1 MTFKESVK
9 IQLTS
14 AAREYKKLL
23 NKDYI
28 IQSNQFK
35 FSDIYLLRFHEDN
48 FLHLTGIITSL
59 KAQMFFKKCLIGN
72 LNNEEF
78 TCDTSKELKGKVKEK
93 LKNLNTIGEFFDRE
107 LVFQEYYKKNRVEC
121 KIASS
126 DGKCTLGFVNIHSFI
141 YVPLTLLNKNQINE
155 KKQIKEFT
163 LTIKSKPNDNK

>member
-14 AAREYKKLL
+14 AAREYEKLL

-48 FLHLTGIITSL
+48 FLHLTGIITNL
-59 KAQMFFKKCLIGN
+59 KAQMFFKKCLTGN
-72 LNNEEF
+72 LNNE
-78 TCDTSKELKGKVKEK
+78 
-93 LKNLNTIGEFFDRE
+93 
-107 LVFQEYYKKNRVEC
+107 
-121 KIASS
+121 
-126 DGKCTLGFVNIHSFI
+126 
-141 YVPLTLLNKNQINE
+141 
-155 KKQIKEFT
+155 EFT